1 MPIKKTIIRERTTPE
16 SRLPIVETSDREY
29 IKEKY
34 QNTGAILSITI
45 TYKNALDEVVLS
57 RNLATKEIIEYVF
70 KDYEQKTAY
79 NKDIE
84 IRRATIATGFPRGS
98 FLPNELRNYG
108 PILHANSGI
117 LFSQTEEEI

>member
-34 QNTGAILSITI
+34 LDTGAILSITI

-84 IRRATIATGFPRGS
+84 IRRATIGFPRAIN
-98 FLPNELRNYG
+98 FLPNQLRNYG